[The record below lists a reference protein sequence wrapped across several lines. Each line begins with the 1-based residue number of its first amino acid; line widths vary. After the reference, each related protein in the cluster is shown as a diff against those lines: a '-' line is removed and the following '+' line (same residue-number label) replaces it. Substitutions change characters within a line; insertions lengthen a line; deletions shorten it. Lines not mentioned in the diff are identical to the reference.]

1 MIVKAKGSARTAD
14 PLNQRSTVGWK
25 AAHAA
30 AILYEERLLRVECG
44 SSMGGS
50 VSEAN

>member
-1 MIVKAKGSARTAD
+1 MIVKAKGSAGTAD

-30 AILYEERLLRVECG
+30 AILYEERLVRVECG
-44 SSMGGS
+44 SSYS
-50 VSEAN
+50 DTDDAN